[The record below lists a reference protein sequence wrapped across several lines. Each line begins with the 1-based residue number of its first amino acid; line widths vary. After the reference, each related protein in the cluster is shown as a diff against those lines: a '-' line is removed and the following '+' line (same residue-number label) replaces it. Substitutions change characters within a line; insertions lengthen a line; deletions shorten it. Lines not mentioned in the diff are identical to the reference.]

1 MSAKAHGLYA
11 CSHRRFSPS
20 GEILS
25 YDQYNYYGSNYRHK
39 DCAPIFGYLFVWNR
53 LIFFDSA
60 AGADRRLSDFIQLVF
75 TNYSYNVSKD

>member
-39 DCAPIFGYLFVWNR
+39 DCAPIFGYLFVCNR
-53 LIFFDSA
+53 LIFLIA
-60 AGADRRLSDFIQLVF
+60 LPVPM
-75 TNYSYNVSKD
+75 NVYQTLFS